1 MLHLPQHL
9 SPKTDNNNTPLH
21 ELTATLTPNLP
32 KEKQREK
39 KITIIIIL
47 SLPKYVNLS
56 EHSKPPNHHPRN
68 QKSSTF
74 TLHLSSRTEKQA
86 KKQCKKMQ
94 KMQKMQKMLAWGG
107 KMAAQQTQLQG
118 EERRRY
124 NNREMKYAFC
134 LL

>member
-1 MLHLPQHL
+1 PLTKNATP
-9 SPKTDNNNTPLH
+9 STTPLSENRQQQH
-21 ELTATLTPNLP
+21 TPPRTHRYLNP
-32 KEKQREK
+32 EPPQGKTKRK
-39 KITIIIIL
+39 KTTIIIIIL

-56 EHSKPPNHHPRN
+56 EHSKPPNHHLRN

-86 KKQCKKMQ
+86 KKKCK
-94 KMQKMQKMLAWGG
+94 KMQKMLAWGG